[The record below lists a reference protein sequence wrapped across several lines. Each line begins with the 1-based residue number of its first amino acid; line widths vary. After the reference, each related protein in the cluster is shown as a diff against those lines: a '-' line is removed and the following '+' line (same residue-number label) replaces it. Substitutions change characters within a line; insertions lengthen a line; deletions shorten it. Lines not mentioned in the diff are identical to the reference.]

1 MGDVTVQVEYMLVED
16 DDAPLLKADAY
27 IKSKL
32 RTFFSEVFDSFK
44 LFLGRLLSEADL
56 GSQVSKELLLEKVS
70 DLLWASR
77 ILPRVGLNP
86 ELVDFWS
93 SASSDVIR
101 VLNSEKLEEVL
112 WDTKCWRQLAMAVS
126 LSKLRNAPNWSKC
139 GSHLFEIQHP
149 FSTHSLLQR
158 RCHSKWTQISAK
170 QLRLLLS
177 PSFCRCHL
185 EIRRTFLWIG

>member
-77 ILPRVGLNP
+77 ILPRVGLIP
-86 ELVDFWS
+86 ELVGFW
-93 SASSDVIR
+93 
-101 VLNSEKLEEVL
+101 
-112 WDTKCWRQLAMAVS
+112 
-126 LSKLRNAPNWSKC
+126 
-139 GSHLFEIQHP
+139 
-149 FSTHSLLQR
+149 
-158 RCHSKWTQISAK
+158 
-170 QLRLLLS
+170 
-177 PSFCRCHL
+177 
-185 EIRRTFLWIG
+185 